1 MGAILTKMHGYTILH
16 KDDLN
21 ESCNFKDKELIM
33 HGYKYFYGGDL
44 NRICICKERT
54 ILSSSF
60 VIEWLTYIF
69 KKCLGGLKIFV
80 GASGRKKLPAMAMPA
95 QTPAGRRWPC
105 RAHSRHKRFHTT
117 PFKVLLGLTIWILFV
132 TLVQLTTKTECI
144 QLNPGC
150 ISEIST
156 LINQRFRNIGANGE
170 I

>member
-1 MGAILTKMHGYTILH
+1 MVTKCCMGAILTKMHGYTILH

-54 ILSSSF
+54 ILISSF

-95 QTPAGRRWPC
+95 QTPAGRRCSWGRTFPPTFSASILRQYFRRTFFGGGAC
-105 RAHSRHKRFHTT
+105 VPRNPILSTQRM
-117 PFKVLLGLTIWILFV
+117 PLGRDLEFIYTH
-132 TLVQLTTKTECI
+132 
-144 QLNPGC
+144 
-150 ISEIST
+150 
-156 LINQRFRNIGANGE
+156 FRGRPRGD
-170 I
+170 